1 VNFVLIVGSAI
12 FNYMHLYSKEKSVVK
27 FKTNTAV
34 TALTTGVFLALTAQ
48 ANAQELRMQCYS
60 DGNECEVTG
69 DIAKRFEAANAG
81 IKIVIDKVP
90 YKSVV
95 EQLPVLLAAG
105 EGPDIARVADLGGLN
120 KYYLDLTPHLGAARA
135 KYWQDNFASSL
146 NWFRAGAADKGIYG
160 LMSQLTVTG
169 GFVNKTLFEQA
180 KVPMPPATATWDDWM
195 TAAKKVADATKTP
208 FAMAMDRSGHRFAP
222 LAVAYG
228 AKIFDDKGVP
238 VVDAGYQ
245 AAAKKFVDWHKAG
258 LMPKE
263 VWGGV
268 GGSQYRDAFEEFANG
283 RVVMYYSGSW
293 QVKRMDTQ
301 VTKSFDWGVA
311 PAPCGPAACTAMPGG
326 AAYVGLKRTKNPAA
340 VAKFLDFLANEAN
353 YSEMMAKT
361 ENIPAHLAVAKAGV
375 TYNVSPA
382 AKAALNSFVA
392 DVPKIAKANFDLQGY
407 RFNRA
412 VFLPTAQ
419 RLGQAIAGEMSAE
432 DAVKRLTADIDEQV
446 KAASK

>member
-1 VNFVLIVGSAI
+1 
-12 FNYMHLYSKEKSVVK
+12 MK
-27 FKTNTAV
+27 FKLSGVCA
-34 TALTTGVFLALTAQ
+34 ALAAGVALVGATQ
-48 ANAQELRMQCYS
+48 AGAQELRVQCYS

-81 IKIVIDKVP
+81 VKVVIDKVP
-90 YKSVV
+90 YKAVT
-95 EQLPVLLAAG
+95 EQLPVQLAAG
-105 EGPDIARVADLGGLN
+105 EGPDVARVTDLGGLN
-120 KYYLDLTPHLGAARA
+120 KYYLDLTPHLGAARS
-135 KYWQDNFASSL
+135 KYWQDNFASTL
-146 NWFRAGAADKGIYG
+146 DWFRANPADKGIYG

-169 GFVNKTLFEQA
+169 AFVNKTLFEQA
-180 KVPMPPATATWDDWM
+180 KVPMPAATATWDDWM
-195 TAAKKVADATKTP
+195 AAAKKVADATKTP
-208 FAMAMDRSGHRFAP
+208 FAAAMDRSGHRFAP

-228 AKIFDDKGVP
+228 AKIFDDKGAP

-245 AAAKKFVDWHKAG
+245 TAVKKFVDWHKAG

-301 VTKSFDWGVA
+301 VTKSFDWAVA

-326 AAYVGLKRTKNPAA
+326 AAFVGLKRTKQPAL
-340 VAKFLDFLANEAN
+340 VAKFLDFLASDAN
-353 YSEMMAKT
+353 YKELMSRT

-375 TYNVSPA
+375 SYNVSPG

-392 DVPKIAKANFDLQGY
+392 DVAKIAKPNYQLQGY

-412 VFLPTAQ
+412 IFLPTAQ
-419 RLGQAIAGEMSAE
+419 RLGQAVAGEMSAD
-432 DAVKRLTADIDEQV
+432 DAIKRLSADIAEQV
-446 KAASK
+446 AAASK

>member
-1 VNFVLIVGSAI
+1 
-12 FNYMHLYSKEKSVVK
+12 MK
-27 FKTNTAV
+27 FKLSGVCAALAAGV
-34 TALTTGVFLALTAQ
+34 TVLAAAQ
-48 ANAQELRMQCYS
+48 VGAQELRVQCYS

-81 IKIVIDKVP
+81 VKIVIDKVP
-90 YKSVV
+90 YKAVV
-95 EQLPVLLAAG
+95 EQLPVQLAAG
-105 EGPDIARVADLGGLN
+105 EGPDIARVTDLGGLN

-135 KYWQDNFASSL
+135 KYWQDNFASTL
-146 NWFRAGAADKGIYG
+146 DWFRANAADKGIYG

-169 GFVNKTLFEQA
+169 AFVNKTLFEQA

-195 TAAKKVADATKTP
+195 AAAKKVADATKTP
-208 FAMAMDRSGHRFAP
+208 FAAAMDRSGHRFAP

-228 AKIFDDKGVP
+228 ARIFDDKGAP

-245 AAAKKFVDWHKAG
+245 TAVKKFVDWHKNG

-283 RVVMYYSGSW
+283 RIVMYYSGSW

-301 VTKSFDWGVA
+301 VTKAFDWAVA

-326 AAYVGLKRTKNPAA
+326 AAFVGLKRTKQPAL
-340 VAKFLDFLANEAN
+340 VAKFLDFLATDAN
-353 YSEMMAKT
+353 YKELMART
-361 ENIPAHLAVAKAGV
+361 ENIPAHLGVAKAGV
-375 TYNVSPA
+375 TYNVSPG

-392 DVPKIAKANFDLQGY
+392 DVAKIAKPNYQLQGY

-419 RLGQAIAGEMSAE
+419 RLGQAVAGEMSAD
-432 DAVKRLTADIDEQV
+432 DAIKRLTADIAEQV
-446 KAASK
+446 AAASK

>member
-1 VNFVLIVGSAI
+1 
-12 FNYMHLYSKEKSVVK
+12 VK
-27 FKTNTAV
+27 FQLSGVCAALAAGV
-34 TALTTGVFLALTAQ
+34 TVLVAAQ
-48 ANAQELRMQCYS
+48 AGAQELRVQCYS

-81 IKIVIDKVP
+81 VKIVIDKVP
-90 YKSVV
+90 YKAVV
-95 EQLPVLLAAG
+95 EQLPVQLAAG
-105 EGPDIARVADLGGLN
+105 EGPDIARVTDLGGLN

-135 KYWQDNFASSL
+135 KYWQDNFASTL
-146 NWFRAGAADKGIYG
+146 DWFRANAADKGIYG

-169 GFVNKTLFEQA
+169 AFVNKTLFEQA

-195 TAAKKVADATKTP
+195 AAAKKVADATKTP
-208 FAMAMDRSGHRFAP
+208 FAAAMDRSGHRFAP

-228 AKIFDDKGVP
+228 AKIFDDKGAP

-245 AAAKKFVDWHKAG
+245 TAVKKFVDWHKAG

-283 RVVMYYSGSW
+283 RIVMYYSGSW

-301 VTKSFDWGVA
+301 VTKAFDWAVA

-326 AAYVGLKRTKNPAA
+326 AAFVGLKRTKQPAL
-340 VAKFLDFLANEAN
+340 VAKFLDFLATDAN
-353 YSEMMAKT
+353 YKELMART

-375 TYNVSPA
+375 TYNVSPG

-392 DVPKIAKANFDLQGY
+392 DVAKIAKPNYQLQGY

-412 VFLPTAQ
+412 IFLPTAQ
-419 RLGQAIAGEMSAE
+419 RLGQAVAGEMSAD
-432 DAVKRLTADIDEQV
+432 DAIKRLTADIAEQV
-446 KAASK
+446 AAASK

>member
-1 VNFVLIVGSAI
+1 METTLMKPTLPLVA
-12 FNYMHLYSKEKSVVK
+12 
-27 FKTNTAV
+27 
-34 TALTTGVFLALTAQ
+34 ALSLAATPAL
-48 ANAQELRMQCYS
+48 AQELRVQCYS

-69 DIAKRFEAANAG
+69 EIAKRFEAANAG
-81 IKIVIDKVP
+81 VKIVIDKVP
-90 YKSVV
+90 FKAVT
-95 EQLPVLLAAG
+95 ETLPVQLAAG
-105 EGPDIARVADLGGLN
+105 EGPDVGRVADLGGLN
-120 KYYLDLTPHLGAARA
+120 KYYLDLTPHLSPARQKA
-135 KYWQDNFASSL
+135 WNDNFASTL
-146 NWFRAGAADKGIYG
+146 GWFRAGPQDKGIYG

-169 GFVNKTLFEQA
+169 AYVNKTLFEQA
-180 KVPMPPATATWDDWM
+180 KVPMPGPTATWDDWM
-195 TAAKKVADATKTP
+195 AAADKVAKATKVP

-228 AKIFDDKGVP
+228 AKIFDANGVP

-245 AAAKKFVDWHKAG
+245 AAAKKFVGWHQAG

-283 RVVMYYSGSW
+283 RVVVYYSGSW

-301 VTKSFDWGVA
+301 VTKAFDWAVA

-326 AAYVGLKRTKNPAA
+326 AAFVAFKRTKQPALA
-340 VAKFLDFLANEAN
+340 AKFIDFLSEDAN
-353 YSEMMAKT
+353 YKELMART
-361 ENIPAHLAVAKAGV
+361 DNIPASLAVAKAGV
-375 TYNVSPA
+375 TYNASPM

-392 DVPKIAKANFDLQGY
+392 DVPKIAAPNFALQGY

-419 RLGQAIAGEMSAE
+419 RLGQAVAGEMSAD
-432 DAVKRLTADIDEQV
+432 DALKRIASDIDEQV